1 MHCVWIWPLLGG
13 GRCPCVQ
20 YEYQFS
26 ISSLIWL
33 GCPVPV
39 RGVPVHTVLRLA
51 PLYKIL
57 LTRRPAILI
66 KAEIGAK
73 IYISIIRLE
82 KKYCDKLRSRA
93 EFYPWF
99 KI

>member
-1 MHCVWIWPLLGG
+1 M
-13 GRCPCVQ
+13 
-20 YEYQFS
+20 
-26 ISSLIWL
+26 
-33 GCPVPV
+33 
-39 RGVPVHTVLRLA
+39 HTVLRLA

-57 LTRRPAILI
+57 LTRPTILI